1 MEERLPAR
9 SAPKPEPA
17 LQSDFRWRKLL
28 SRAGG
33 SARHESH
40 PVWHRK
46 LQMETNGN
54 GLESIMPEVVSNS
67 FAASAV
73 CPAVLAH
80 PAIATLPAPDPNR
93 PRQVLVV
100 DDHRSMRAAL
110 EARFLRLDWRVET
123 ASSAAEAL
131 GKFRR
136 QKHALIVSD
145 IRMPG
150 GDGFSVL
157 REARSLAPQ
166 TAVILLTPFP
176 SGPEAVSAMRDGACE
191 YLVKPVSFE
200 QLEQAASRVLSHSR
214 SLEANTDAPDGLA
227 GRSPAWQRAL
237 DRARQAAATA
247 VEILIEAESG
257 TGKELVARLI
267 HRLSPRR
274 DRPFIAVNCAAFP
287 ETLLESELFGHAK
300 GAFTGADHAKPGKF
314 ELAHGGTILLDE
326 IGEMPLALQP
336 KLLRVLQE
344 RELDRLGD
352 TRTIG
357 VDLRVIATTNRALRP
372 MVNTGQFRAD
382 LYYRLNVIALT
393 LPPLREREGDVRE
406 LAHYFATRYGPA
418 FPALRLCEDFLEC
431 LEAHT
436 WPGNARELANCM
448 RRVTALALGPEIGA
462 AALEGYEWNAAHSG
476 SPAIAGEQQ
485 LGPGLKGGDME
496 RHIFALTLAST
507 GGNRSRAAEL
517 LGVSLRTV
525 RNKIR
530 VYGLPRWEGAKE

>member
-1 MEERLPAR
+1 MN
-9 SAPKPEPA
+9 
-17 LQSDFRWRKLL
+17 QIL
-28 SRAGG
+28 SSSVA
-33 SARHESH
+33 AHAA
-40 PVWHRK
+40 V
-46 LQMETNGN
+46 
-54 GLESIMPEVVSNS
+54 
-67 FAASAV
+67 ASAV
-73 CPAVLAH
+73 IPHPLVNRVPASERHHAQ
-80 PAIATLPAPDPNR
+80 
-93 PRQVLVV
+93 QVLVV
-100 DDHRSMRAAL
+100 DDDRSMRAAL

-123 ASSAAEAL
+123 AANAVEAL

-157 REARSLAPQ
+157 REVRALAPQ
-166 TAVILLTPFP
+166 TAVILLTAFA
-176 SGPEAVSAMRDGACE
+176 SVPEAVSAMREGACE

-200 QLEQAASRVLSHSR
+200 QLEQAASRVLSNSR
-214 SLEANTDAPDGLA
+214 RIDLDADACEGLA
-227 GRSPAWQRAL
+227 GRSTSWLRAL
-237 DRARQAAATA
+237 DRARQAASTA
-247 VEILIEAESG
+247 VDILIEAESG

-352 TRTIG
+352 TRTVQ
-357 VDLRVIATTNRALRP
+357 VDLRVIATTNRALRQ
-372 MVNTGQFRAD
+372 MVTAGQFRAD

-406 LAHYFATRYGPA
+406 LAQYFAARFA
-418 FPALRLCEDFLEC
+418 FPMPPLRLSEEFLAR
-431 LEAHT
+431 LETHT
-436 WPGNARELANCM
+436 WPGNVRELANCM
-448 RRVTALALGPEIGA
+448 RRVTALAAGPEIGA
-462 AALEGYEWNAAHSG
+462 ASLEDYEWNVTQTGAVSADVDHC
-476 SPAIAGEQQ
+476 
-485 LGPGLKGGDME
+485 LRPGLKVEEME
-496 RHIFALTLAST
+496 RQLFALTLEAT

-525 RNKIR
+525 RNKVR
-530 VYGLPRWEGAKE
+530 TYGLPRWDCGGNVVE